1 MIYIIDDKRSRQRD
15 YGWDDKR
22 FSQYNNILTPIW
34 NMDSLAIHRGDMLE
48 DNNVILFHE
57 SFLSS
62 DDEERNSIINSL
74 KADLKEHASSLYITY
89 FSGSK
94 NGRFVDE
101 RNCMLPPYVL
111 YANLVTF
118 INKLQEGH
126 LDLKYLAFGENFQLE
141 ETIRSRLNEVNDSNV
156 GGERVPINKRILFA
170 VTSEDEIEPPFEI
183 DVTNE
188 WDFFD
193 EDVSDSELNS
203 IVIKWL
209 SNNQYDTIYI
219 PLYFGNVYSDYMGL
233 RLAMHIRMTETPN
246 RYTPIFIY
254 GVSTYE
260 EVCKNECFEVF
271 KFQSVY
277 LIGADNKSLVE
288 SLTIKALSFENG
300 RDIDRILLNV
310 PSNIGDNH
318 SVANK
323 WAMYRWRSMLKWP
336 GDTPAISA
344 SGLEDSLYFKY
355 LVAKFGEH
363 DKFSKKH
370 KYDIRIDG
378 IEGKTILYVDDEYDK
393 GWESLLRIVFEASN
407 AKFLCF
413 KGFDKKCSRA
423 ELIENVEEYMD
434 GNDADCYLIDL
445 RLHDDDFEKSQS
457 HNLTGHEIAKYI
469 KKKNT
474 GNQIV
479 VFTASNKIWNLKEEI
494 FKIGASGYAMK
505 ESPDLNLKRQES
517 LSLYQEFT
525 SAIRQACKMSYLKE
539 LVNKQIKLKSL
550 LPSTTQ
556 LDSIINL
563 LSKDQGKNDQDLLG
577 AALLVEMVFVEDFIK
592 NQLGYELLSTGEGAT
607 LKVSLCSKKQKEQY
621 QQLVTGHI
629 FFKRIQNGSH
639 SSVVDVSEYN
649 ITPKTAPS
657 GMCDV
662 TSSDISLVVAV
673 LMMIFNLTRTIVKK
687 YVDLK
692 FIRNTQIAHPNNSH
706 IDEKRLSAEQ
716 IVDFYHNVICPI
728 VLNSEQI

>member
-15 YGWDDKR
+15 YGWDDER
-22 FSQYNNILTPIW
+22 FSQYENILTPIW

-48 DNNVILFHE
+48 ENNIILFHE

-62 DDEERNSIINSL
+62 DDEERNSVINSL
-74 KADLKEHASSLYITY
+74 KADLKEHAPSLYVTY

-101 RNCMLPPYVL
+101 RNCMLPPDVL
-111 YANLVTF
+111 YTNLITF

-141 ETIRSRLNEVNDSNV
+141 ETIRARLDEVNDSNV
-156 GGERVPINKRILFA
+156 GGERVPVNKRILFA

-209 SNNQYDTIYI
+209 NDNQYDAIYI

-233 RLAMHIRMTETPN
+233 RLAMHIRMTDTSN

-260 EVCKNECFEVF
+260 EVSKNECFEVF

-277 LIGADNKSLVE
+277 LIGADNKSLVD
-288 SLTIKALSFENG
+288 SLTMNSLISENG
-300 RDIDRILLNV
+300 KDIDRILLNV

-318 SVANK
+318 SVANR
-323 WAMYRWRSMLKWP
+323 WAMYRWCDMLKWP
-336 GDTPAISA
+336 GDTPTISS

-355 LVAKFGEH
+355 LVAKFGGH

-393 GWESLLRIVFEASN
+393 GWETLLRIIFESN
-407 AKFLCF
+407 NANFLCF

-423 ELIENVEEYMD
+423 ELIDRVKDYLD

-445 RLHDDDFEKSQS
+445 RLHDDDFEKNNN

-469 KKKNT
+469 KKKNA

-517 LSLYQEFT
+517 LSLYQEFA
-525 SAIRQACKMSYLKE
+525 SAIKQACKMSYLKD
-539 LVNKQIKLKSL
+539 LVDKQNSLKGL
-550 LPSTTQ
+550 LPSITQ
-556 LDSIINL
+556 LDSIVNL
-563 LSKDQGKNDQDLLG
+563 LSRDQGKNDQDLLG
-577 AALLVEMVFVEDFIK
+577 AALLAEMVFIEDFIK

-607 LKVSLCSKKQKEQY
+607 LKVSLCSKKQKGQY

-629 FFKRIQNGSH
+629 FFKRIQNGLH
-639 SSVVDVSEYN
+639 SSVVDVSEYSAS
-649 ITPKTAPS
+649 TVDAPS

-662 TSSDISLVVAV
+662 TGSDISLVTAV
-673 LMMIFNLTRTIVKK
+673 LMMIFNLPRTLVKK

-692 FIRNTQIAHPNNSH
+692 FIRNTQIAHAGTGERKVTS
-706 IDEKRLSAEQ
+706 EL
-716 IVDFYHNVICPI
+716 IVDFYLTVICPI
-728 VLNSEQI
+728 VKISRETT

>member
-15 YGWDDKR
+15 YGWDDEC
-22 FSQYNNILTPIW
+22 FSQYKDVLTPIW

-48 DNNVILFHE
+48 ENNVILFHE

-62 DDEERNSIINSL
+62 DDEERNSVINSL
-74 KADLKEHASSLYITY
+74 KADLKEHASSLYVTY

-101 RNCMLPPYVL
+101 RSCMLPPDVL
-111 YANLVTF
+111 YTNLITF
-118 INKLQEGH
+118 INKLQEGY

-141 ETIRSRLNEVNDSNV
+141 ETIRARLDEVNDSNV
-156 GGERVPINKRILFA
+156 GGERVPVNKRILFA

-209 SNNQYDTIYI
+209 SDNQYDAIYI

-233 RLAMHIRMTETPN
+233 RLAMHIRMTDTSN

-260 EVCKNECFEVF
+260 EVSKNECFEVF

-277 LIGADNKSLVE
+277 LIGADNKSLIE
-288 SLTIKALSFENG
+288 SLTMKTLISENG
-300 RDIDRILLNV
+300 KDIDRILLNV

-318 SVANK
+318 SVANR
-323 WAMYRWRSMLKWP
+323 WAMYRWCDMLKWP
-336 GDTPAISA
+336 GDIPEISA

-355 LVAKFGEH
+355 LVAKFGGH

-393 GWESLLRIVFEASN
+393 GWETLLRIIFESSN

-423 ELIENVEEYMD
+423 ELIDRVKDYLD

-445 RLHDDDFEKSQS
+445 RLHDDDFEKNQN

-469 KKKNT
+469 KKKNA

-517 LSLYQEFT
+517 LSLYQEFA
-525 SAIRQACKMSYLKE
+525 SAIKQACKMSYLKD
-539 LVNKQIKLKSL
+539 LVDKQNSLKGL
-550 LPSTTQ
+550 LPSITQ
-556 LDSIINL
+556 LDSIVNL
-563 LSKDQGKNDQDLLG
+563 LSRDQGKNDQDLLG
-577 AALLVEMVFVEDFIK
+577 AALLAEMVFIEDFIK

-639 SSVVDVSEYN
+639 SSVVDVSEYSAS
-649 ITPKTAPS
+649 TVDAPS

-662 TSSDISLVVAV
+662 TGSDISLVTAV
-673 LMMIFNLTRTIVKK
+673 LMMIFNLPRTLVKK

-692 FIRNTQIAHPNNSH
+692 FIRNTQIAHAGTCERKVTS
-706 IDEKRLSAEQ
+706 EL
-716 IVDFYHNVICPI
+716 IVDFYLTIICPI
-728 VLNSEQI
+728 VMKRIPTQ